1 MKVRVHIT
9 LKQDV
14 LDPQGEAVQHAL
26 KNIGYREVKNV
37 RQGKVLDLEVD
48 DGISKSRIDQMC
60 KDLLANTIIE
70 SYTIDME

>member
-1 MKVRVHIT
+1 M

-14 LDPQGEAVQHAL
+14 LDPQGEAVRHAL
-26 KNIGYREVKNV
+26 KNIGYNEVKNV
-37 RQGKVLDLEVD
+37 RHGKVLDLEVD